1 MISLRLFPYAR
12 PDLSS
17 FGLFAQLW
25 VLGVHLSIHPNC
37 THWTLRDGHTNR
49 PQESLIGRLDND
61 WNWQYQVSAYYPSGA
76 QMTAY
81 RTVAGEQERLSIEAW
96 AERQLE
102 QAPSALFGW
111 EAPPAPVGVSR
122 G

>member
-37 THWTLRDGHTNR
+37 THWTLRDGRTNR
-49 PQESLIGRLDND
+49 PQVSLIGRLDKD
-61 WNWQYQVSAYYPSGA
+61 WYWQYQVSPYYPGGA
-76 QMTAY
+76 NLTAY
-81 RTVAGEQERLSIEAW
+81 RGADGSERLPIETW

-102 QAPSALFGW
+102 QAPSPLFGW